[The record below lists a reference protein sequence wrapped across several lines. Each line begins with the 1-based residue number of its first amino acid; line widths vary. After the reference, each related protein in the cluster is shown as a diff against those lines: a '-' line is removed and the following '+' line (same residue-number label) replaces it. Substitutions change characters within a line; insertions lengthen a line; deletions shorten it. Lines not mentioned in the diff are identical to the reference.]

1 MGFYIESPSDL
12 AATEFDLK
20 MIFASKLF
28 DEGLITSGQ
37 GAKMVGISRRS
48 FIELLGRYGVAA
60 VQTDE
65 DELLQDIAN
74 A

>member
-1 MGFYIESPSDL
+1 MGFYVELPSDL
-12 AATEFDLK
+12 MATDFDLK

-48 FIELLGRYGVAA
+48 FIELLGRYGVSAF
-60 VQTDE
+60 QTQE

>member
-1 MGFYIESPSDL
+1 MGFHVDLPSDL
-12 AATEFDLK
+12 TSSDFDLK

-37 GAKMVGISRRS
+37 GAKIVGINRRS
-48 FIELLGRYGVAA
+48 FIELLGRYGVSAF
-60 VQTDE
+60 QTDE
-65 DELLQDIAN
+65 DELLEDVAN

>member
-1 MGFYIESPSDL
+1 MGLHFKLPADI

-20 MIFASKLF
+20 MMFASKLF

-37 GAKMVGISRRS
+37 GSKMVDVSRRT
-48 FIELLGRYGVAA
+48 FIELLGKYGVSAF
-60 VQTDE
+60 QTE
-65 DELLQDIAN
+65 EEELLEDIAN